1 MKVFFAEL
9 EGRLEAAHRNDRRRY
24 RDFFTELQ
32 PQLRSARK
40 LEADLNRHLAHRFN
54 VLDYLR
60 TDELGLSRIIADL
73 LNPNAKHGQGPL
85 FLKTF
90 LSMAQVRVTGSSP
103 EFTRTKVFVER
114 EIKDKRRVDIYI
126 EFPKRGGTF
135 CLAVENKPYAG
146 DQENQVKDYLD
157 YLRGKYGDRFLLIYL
172 SPTGEGPSEWSLPR
186 TELERW
192 HGQLAIMPYCRQSS
206 GENTD
211 SVRNAM
217 DIFKQFRVSCS
228 LMDWLAACRDKCH
241 VERLRWFLSD
251 IESFCQRKFG
261 GHPMATDSETR
272 AVEEF
277 LYSNPERL
285 LTAQIV
291 HESWT
296 TIKERL
302 CKRFLEHLRDRI
314 AQEAK
319 VKLSKFSHDMRF
331 GCKYVGEK
339 TYANCLW
346 LYRSSWTQYVE
357 ADKRY
362 PYRRTSIRLDA
373 EEHGPNGWFYSVSSP
388 LTVKDMSDP
397 DRDRRSRIETAL
409 KEEFEEFMD
418 SDRSGSGDQYAGWY
432 YADEH
437 KWRWNALL
445 PDLHRE
451 LEVNGGEITDYFVG
465 EFLDLAVK
473 AMPVIDRVEGS
484 EA

>member
-1 MKVFFAEL
+1 M
-9 EGRLEAAHRNDRRRY
+9 
-24 RDFFTELQ
+24 
-32 PQLRSARK
+32 
-40 LEADLNRHLAHRFN
+40 
-54 VLDYLR
+54 
-60 TDELGLSRIIADL
+60 
-73 LNPNAKHGQGPL
+73 
-85 FLKTF
+85 
-90 LSMAQVRVTGSSP
+90 
-103 EFTRTKVFVER
+103 
-114 EIKDKRRVDIYI
+114 
-126 EFPKRGGTF
+126 
-135 CLAVENKPYAG
+135 
-146 DQENQVKDYLD
+146 
-157 YLRGKYGDRFLLIYL
+157 
-172 SPTGEGPSEWSLPR
+172 
-186 TELERW
+186 
-192 HGQLAIMPYCRQSS
+192 
-206 GENTD
+206 
-211 SVRNAM
+211 
-217 DIFKQFRVSCS
+217 
-228 LMDWLAACRDKCH
+228 
-241 VERLRWFLSD
+241 
-251 IESFCQRKFG
+251 
-261 GHPMATDSETR
+261 
-272 AVEEF
+272 
-277 LYSNPERL
+277 
-285 LTAQIV
+285 TAQIV